1 MKEADNKVSL
11 LSLCLASWWN
21 SPPLLNHPFASILY
35 MQGYTSIYSINLI
48 MWIHNNCISVKC
60 KFVEQN
66 NSVPIR
72 VVKHSGNGIAVFC
85 IKYDNAVCL
94 LQILTSNRGCYT
106 FK

>member
-1 MKEADNKVSL
+1 
-11 LSLCLASWWN
+11 
-21 SPPLLNHPFASILY
+21 
-35 MQGYTSIYSINLI
+35 
-48 MWIHNNCISVKC
+48 MWIHNDCISVKC

-85 IKYDNAVCL
+85 TKYDNAVCL

-106 FK
+106 LPNGVRLVRKTSWYIYKKSCRKNLRILNTLPKKSID